1 MIDWNRYPSFRAQ
14 EFRCRHT
21 GELHMEPAFLDRL
34 QRLRTAYARPMVITS
49 GYRHPTHPIEA
60 AKAGGPGPHSTGRAC
75 DIAVS
80 GADALRLVALAVDF
94 GFTGVGVAQKG
105 TARFIHLDDLERNA
119 QRPRPTIWS
128 Y

>member
-1 MIDWNRYPSFRAQ
+1 MIDWHRYPSFRPQ

-21 GELHMEPAFLDRL
+21 GELRMEPDFLDRL
-34 QRLRTAYARPMVITS
+34 QRLRTAYARAMVITS

-60 AKAGGPGPHSTGRAC
+60 NKGGGPGPHTTGRAC
-75 DIAVS
+75 DVAVS
-80 GADALRLVALAVDF
+80 GAEALRLVALAVDY

-105 TARFIHLDDLERNA
+105 DGRFIHLDDLDRMP